1 MSQRDVLK
9 LLKKV
14 DVISVKEASKKLGLS
29 LTACWHNFKRLEK
42 EGEIIKIEESCNYK
56 YNGKEI

>member
-14 DVISVKEASKKLGLS
+14 DTITIKEASQKLGLS

-42 EGEIIKIEESCNYK
+42 EGEIIKIEESCEYK
-56 YNGKEI
+56 YNGEKI